1 MGKIIGID
9 LGTTFSA
16 IAELD
21 DLGNPEVLSDPENN
35 NRITRSAVYIGRDKA
50 IVGDKAVDAAVTNI
64 KNTILE
70 VKSQME
76 NNVVWSTKEGEWTE
90 KENKKD
96 SKGYAPSQ
104 ISSIILSKLKDYTSG
119 VKKVVVTVPAMFAEA
134 ARTATLDAAKLAKLD
149 VELIN
154 EPTAAVLHYANLPG
168 SSVNGRVLIF
178 DLGGGTFDI
187 TIASVKGKK
196 VDVITSV
203 GDKHL
208 GGRRFDEEIIN
219 ILDKKYKKAKGKGLV
234 SPLKDEKLFTIAE
247 RIKKILS
254 NKEKATEVIE
264 GPKGPHKIDVSRKE
278 FEDSI
283 DTYIEKIK
291 MLIEEAL
298 DRAKCKANNISQT
311 LLVGGSTR
319 MPIISE
325 IITKIMKKAPVKGV
339 NVDEAVA
346 CGAAIYAGLQ
356 NKGSLNSA
364 QKKAIANVELKD
376 VCNFYMGTLAITID
390 QERNMGVQYNDIVIP
405 RDTKLPCS
413 ISKTYT
419 VMVDGQKA
427 IDCSVTQ
434 SEGEEKDVEFV
445 NVLSNEPLEL
455 SKNAKAG
462 DPIEVTYSYD
472 TSGKMHC
479 IFQDKKTKKK
489 HEISLKPAGSK
500 DFKDLKDN
508 LDFDIE

>member
-1 MGKIIGID
+1 MSKIIGID

-35 NRITRSAVYIGRDKA
+35 NRITRSAVFVGRDKA
-50 IVGDKAVDAAVTNI
+50 IVGDKAVDAAVTSR

-70 VKSQME
+70 VKSEME
-76 NNVVWSTKEGEWTE
+76 NNVVWSSKEGKWIE
-90 KENKKD
+90 KKGKKD
-96 SKGYAPSQ
+96 TKGYIPSQ

-119 VKKVVVTVPAMFAEA
+119 VKKAVVTVPAMFAEA
-134 ARTATLDAAKLAKLD
+134 ARVSTIDAAKLAGLD

-168 SSVNGRVLIF
+168 SSINGRVLIF

-187 TIASVKGKK
+187 TIANVKGKK

-219 ILDKKYKKAKGKGLV
+219 ILDKKYKKAKGKGLDN
-234 SPLKDEKLFTIAE
+234 PLKDEKLFTIAE

-254 NKEKATEVIE
+254 NKEKVTEIIE
-264 GPKGPHKIDVSRKE
+264 GPKGPQKIDISRKE
-278 FEDSI
+278 FENSI
-283 DTYIEKIK
+283 DTYVEKIK
-291 MLIEEAL
+291 MLMEEAL
-298 DRAKCKANNISQT
+298 EIANCKANNISQT

-319 MPIISE
+319 MPIVSE

-356 NKGSLNSA
+356 NKDSLNPA
-364 QKKAIANVELKD
+364 QKKAIANVELND
-376 VCNFYMGTLAITID
+376 VCNFYMGTLIYAVD
-390 QERNMGVQYNDIVIP
+390 QERNQGGIVNDIVIP
-405 RDTKLPCS
+405 RNTKLPCS
-413 ISKTYT
+413 ITKDYR
-419 VMVDGQKA
+419 VMHDGQKTVK
-427 IDCSVTQ
+427 CSVTQ
-434 SEGEEKDVEFV
+434 SEGEESDVEFV
-445 NVLSNEPLEL
+445 YIIKEEELKL
-455 SKNAKAG
+455 SKNAKEG
-462 DPIEVTYSYD
+462 DPVEVTYSYD
-472 TSGKMHC
+472 TNSVMHC
-479 IFQDKKTKKK
+479 IFKEMKSKNT
-489 HEISLKPAGSK
+489 HEMELKPEGSK
-500 DFKDLKDN
+500 DLKELKEN

>member
-50 IVGDKAVDAAVTNI
+50 IVGDKAVDAAVTNK

-76 NNVVWSTKEGEWTE
+76 NNVVWSTKEGEWID
-90 KENKKD
+90 KEGKKD
-96 SKGYAPSQ
+96 IKGYVPSQ
-104 ISSIILSKLKDYTSG
+104 ISSIILSKLKDYSSG
-119 VKKVVVTVPAMFAEA
+119 VKKAVVTVPAMFHET
-134 ARTATLDAAKLAKLD
+134 ARSATLDAAKLAKLD

-168 SSVNGRVLIF
+168 SSINGRVLIF

-187 TIASVKGKK
+187 SIANVKGKK

-219 ILDKKYKKAKGKGLV
+219 ILDKKYKKAKGKGLDN
-234 SPLKDEKLFTIAE
+234 PLKDEKLFTIAE

-264 GPKGPHKIDVSRKE
+264 GPKGPHKIEVSRKE

-283 DTYIEKIK
+283 DTYVEKIK
-291 MLIEEAL
+291 MLMEEAL
-298 DRAKCKANNISQT
+298 ERAECKANNISQT
-311 LLVGGSTR
+311 LLVGGCTR

-325 IITKIMKKAPVKGV
+325 IIAKIMKKAPVKGV

-356 NKGSLNSA
+356 NKDSLNPA
-364 QKKAIANVELKD
+364 QKKAIANVELND
-376 VCNFYMGTLAITID
+376 VCNFYMGTLALRID
-390 QERNMGVQYNDIVIP
+390 EERNIAEQFNDIVIP

-413 ISKTYT
+413 ITKTYT
-419 VMVDGQKA
+419 VVSDGQKG

-445 NVLSNEPLEL
+445 NLISNKPLEL

-472 TSGKMHC
+472 SSGKMHC
-479 IFQDKKTKKK
+479 IFEDKKSKKK
-489 HEISLKPAGSK
+489 HEINLKPIGSK

>member
-1 MGKIIGID
+1 MSKIVGID

-50 IVGDKAVDAAVTNI
+50 IVGDKALDAAVTNK

-76 NNVVWSTKEGEWTE
+76 NNVVWSTKEGEWIE
-90 KENKKD
+90 KEGKKD
-96 SKGYAPSQ
+96 IKGYVPSQ
-104 ISSIILSKLKDYTSG
+104 ISSIILSKLKDYSSG
-119 VKKVVVTVPAMFAEA
+119 IKKAVVTVPAMFAEA
-134 ARTATLDAAKLAKLD
+134 ARAATLDAAKLAKLD

-168 SSVNGRVLIF
+168 SSINGRVLIF

-219 ILDKKYKKAKGKGLV
+219 IIDKKYKKAKGKGLDN
-234 SPLKDEKLFTIAE
+234 PLKDEKLFTIAE

-254 NKEKATEVIE
+254 NKDKVTEVIE
-264 GPKGPHKIDVSRKE
+264 GPKGPHKIEVSRKE

-283 DTYIEKIK
+283 DTYVEKIK
-291 MLIEEAL
+291 MLMEEAL
-298 DRAKCKANNISQT
+298 ERAECKANNISQT
-311 LLVGGSTR
+311 LLVGGCTR
-319 MPIISE
+319 MPIVSE

-356 NKGSLNSA
+356 NKDSLNPA
-364 QKKAIANVELKD
+364 QKKAIANVELND
-376 VCNFYMGTLAITID
+376 VCNFYMGTLALRID
-390 QERNMGVQYNDIVIP
+390 EERNIAEQFNDIVIP

-413 ISKTYT
+413 ITKTYT
-419 VMVDGQKA
+419 VVSDGQKV

-445 NVLSNEPLEL
+445 NLISNEPLEL

-472 TSGKMHC
+472 SSGKMHC
-479 IFQDKKTKKK
+479 IFEDKKSKKK
-489 HEISLKPAGSK
+489 HEINLKPIGSK